1 MVKSSILIFLLGFF
15 SCVFLFYVL
24 QYSSLEIPSVTGLAS
39 ISSATISPSDR
50 ISNDDI
56 IILKDKI
63 ILNIPEATL
72 SSYAD
77 TGSMKPFFDEGAN
90 GIRIKPTVAEEIK
103 VGDIISYR
111 SFGFLV
117 VHRVTEKGQD
127 NKGIYFMT
135 KGDNNSFSD
144 GKIRF
149 KDIEYITIGIL
160 Y

>member
-1 MVKSSILIFLLGFF
+1 MKKKLVLMFLLGFL
-15 SCVFLFYVL
+15 SCAFLFYTL
-24 QYSSLEIPSVTGLAS
+24 EYSSLEVPSITGLVSLNNNQEA
-39 ISSATISPSDR
+39 PGNR
-50 ISNDDI
+50 ILDTDI

-63 ILNIPEATL
+63 ILNIADTTL

-90 GIRIKPTVAEEIK
+90 GIRIKPTTENEIE

-111 SFGFLV
+111 IFGILV
-117 VHRVTEKGQD
+117 VHRVVEKGSD
-127 NKGIYFMT
+127 NKGVYFIT
-135 KGDNNSFSD
+135 KGDNNAFPD